1 MKDKYLVL
9 GSTGLVGNR
18 LIQHLSRNNLE
29 AIALTRRKIKNLP
42 NNINELIIDFN
53 SSLKEVSFPECDHL
67 CVCMGTTIKN
77 AGSREGFKKVDLD
90 YCVNIAIRAQ
100 KIGVSQISII
110 SSIGAD
116 DQSRNFYLRIK
127 GMLIKK
133 ILTMGFDT
141 VNIYLPG
148 LLIGKRIEKRFLES
162 IGQKIAPIIDPLLVG
177 KMKKYRSIKADSI
190 AAHMI
195 RPKTKGVNYFYYE
208 DIMNEK

>member
-53 SSLKEVSFPECDHL
+53 SSLKEVSLPECDHL

-100 KIGVSQISII
+100 KSGVSQISII
-110 SSIGAD
+110 SSIGAN
-116 DQSRNFYLRIK
+116 DQSRNFYLRVK

-148 LLIGKRIEKRFLES
+148 LLIGKRKRK
-162 IGQKIAPIIDPLLVG
+162 KIFRKHWSKNSP
-177 KMKKYRSIKADSI
+177 
-190 AAHMI
+190 
-195 RPKTKGVNYFYYE
+195 N
-208 DIMNEK
+208 N

>member
-1 MKDKYLVL
+1 
-9 GSTGLVGNR
+9 
-18 LIQHLSRNNLE
+18 
-29 AIALTRRKIKNLP
+29 
-42 NNINELIIDFN
+42 
-53 SSLKEVSFPECDHL
+53 
-67 CVCMGTTIKN
+67 MGTTIKN

-100 KIGVSQISII
+100 KSGVSQISII
-110 SSIGAD
+110 SSIGAN
-116 DQSRNFYLRIK
+116 DQSRNFYLRVK

-148 LLIGKRIEKRFLES
+148 LLIGKRNEKRFLES
-162 IGQKIAPIIDPLLVG
+162 IGQKIAPIIDQLLVG

-195 RPKTKGVNYFYYE
+195 RSKTKGVNYFYYE
-208 DIMNEK
+208 DIVNEK

>member
-100 KIGVSQISII
+100 KSGVSQISII
-110 SSIGAD
+110 SSIGAN

-148 LLIGKRIEKRFLES
+148 LLIGKRNEKRFLES

-195 RPKTKGVNYFYYE
+195 RSKTKGVNYFYYE